1 MVDLTKRTSVRF
13 VLASLAS
20 PRAFDSPVRVSLGS
34 LVMSVLRSGF
44 LERRRAA
51 AIVFALFV
59 AGGIVFVFAGALA
72 RATELEQEAARARAE
87 VAALEERL
95 AAGNAE
101 VEFLRSDRFLEQ
113 QARVVGYGERGE
125 QPFRLP
131 DGAPSPEP
139 IVPLG
144 DRTEAV
150 VSGAPL
156 EAWLELLFGA

>member
-1 MVDLTKRTSVRF
+1 
-13 VLASLAS
+13 
-20 PRAFDSPVRVSLGS
+20 
-34 LVMSVLRSGF
+34 MSILRSGF
-44 LERRRAA
+44 LERRGAA
-51 AIVFALFV
+51 AIVFGLFV
-59 AGGIVFVFAGALA
+59 AGGIVFVFAGTLA

-125 QPFRLP
+125 RPFRLP
-131 DGAPSPEP
+131 EDAPSPEP
-139 IVPLG
+139 IVLLG
-144 DRTEAV
+144 SRADRSIASE
-150 VSGAPL
+150 PL

>member
-1 MVDLTKRTSVRF
+1 
-13 VLASLAS
+13 
-20 PRAFDSPVRVSLGS
+20 
-34 LVMSVLRSGF
+34 MSILRSGF
-44 LERRRAA
+44 LERRGAA
-51 AIVFALFV
+51 AIVFGLFV
-59 AGGIVFVFAGALA
+59 AGGIVFVFAGTLA
-72 RATELEQEAARARAE
+72 RATELDQEAARARAE

-131 DGAPSPEP
+131 ADAPSPEP

-144 DRTEAV
+144 GRVDRSVA
-150 VSGAPL
+150 SAPL

>member
-1 MVDLTKRTSVRF
+1 
-13 VLASLAS
+13 
-20 PRAFDSPVRVSLGS
+20 
-34 LVMSVLRSGF
+34 MSILRNTF
-44 LERRRAA
+44 LERRGAA
-51 AIVFALFV
+51 AIVFGLFV
-59 AGGIVFVFAGALA
+59 AGGIVFVFAGTLA

-131 DGAPSPEP
+131 EDAPSPEP

-144 DRTEAV
+144 SPADRTVA
-150 VSGAPL
+150 SAPL

>member
-1 MVDLTKRTSVRF
+1 
-13 VLASLAS
+13 
-20 PRAFDSPVRVSLGS
+20 
-34 LVMSVLRSGF
+34 MSILRSGF
-44 LERRRAA
+44 LERRGAA
-51 AIVFALFV
+51 AIVFGLFV
-59 AGGIVFVFAGALA
+59 AGGIVFVFAGALS

-87 VAALEERL
+87 VAALESRL
-95 AAGNAE
+95 MEGNAE

-125 QPFRLP
+125 VPFRLP
-131 DGAPSPEP
+131 DEAPSPEP

-144 DRTEAV
+144 RLAEAP

>member
-1 MVDLTKRTSVRF
+1 
-13 VLASLAS
+13 
-20 PRAFDSPVRVSLGS
+20 
-34 LVMSVLRSGF
+34 MSILRSGF
-44 LERRRAA
+44 LERRGAA
-51 AIVFALFV
+51 VLVFGLFV
-59 AGGIVFVFAGALA
+59 AGGIVFVFAGALS

-87 VAALEERL
+87 VAALESRL
-95 AAGNAE
+95 MEGNAE

-125 QPFRLP
+125 VPFRLP
-131 DGAPSPEP
+131 DEAPSPEP

-144 DRTEAV
+144 RLAEAP

>member
-1 MVDLTKRTSVRF
+1 
-13 VLASLAS
+13 
-20 PRAFDSPVRVSLGS
+20 
-34 LVMSVLRSGF
+34 MSVLRSGF

-125 QPFRLP
+125 LPFRLP

>member
-1 MVDLTKRTSVRF
+1 
-13 VLASLAS
+13 
-20 PRAFDSPVRVSLGS
+20 
-34 LVMSVLRSGF
+34 MSILRSGF
-44 LERRRAA
+44 LERRGAA
-51 AIVFALFV
+51 VIVFGLFI
-59 AGGIVFVFAGALA
+59 AGGIVFVFAGALS

-87 VAALEERL
+87 VAALESRL
-95 AAGNAE
+95 VEGNAE

-125 QPFRLP
+125 VPFRLP
-131 DGAPSPEP
+131 DEAPSPEP

-144 DRTEAV
+144 RLAQTP

>member
-1 MVDLTKRTSVRF
+1 
-13 VLASLAS
+13 
-20 PRAFDSPVRVSLGS
+20 
-34 LVMSVLRSGF
+34 MSILRSGF
-44 LERRRAA
+44 LERRGAA
-51 AIVFALFV
+51 AIVFGLFV
-59 AGGIVFVFAGALA
+59 AGGIVFVFAGTLA

-125 QPFRLP
+125 QAFRLP
-131 DGAPSPEP
+131 DDAPSPEP

-144 DRTEAV
+144 SRVDRSVA
-150 VSGAPL
+150 SAPL

>member
-1 MVDLTKRTSVRF
+1 
-13 VLASLAS
+13 
-20 PRAFDSPVRVSLGS
+20 
-34 LVMSVLRSGF
+34 MSILRRGF
-44 LERRRAA
+44 LERRGAA
-51 AIVFALFV
+51 AIVFGLFV
-59 AGGIVFVFAGALA
+59 AGGIVFVFAGTLA
-72 RATELEQEAARARAE
+72 RATELEQDAARARAE
-87 VAALEERL
+87 VASLEERL

-131 DGAPSPEP
+131 EDAPSPEP

-144 DRTEAV
+144 SRVDRSVASV
-150 VSGAPL
+150 PL

>member
-1 MVDLTKRTSVRF
+1 
-13 VLASLAS
+13 
-20 PRAFDSPVRVSLGS
+20 
-34 LVMSVLRSGF
+34 MSILRSGF
-44 LERRRAA
+44 LERRGAA
-51 AIVFALFV
+51 AIVFGLFV
-59 AGGIVFVFAGALA
+59 AGGIVFVFAGTLA

-95 AAGNAE
+95 AAGKAE

-113 QARVVGYGERGE
+113 QARIVGYGERGE

-131 DGAPSPEP
+131 EDAPPPEP

-144 DRTEAV
+144 SRADRSVA
-150 VSGAPL
+150 SAPL

>member
-13 VLASLAS
+13 VLVSLAS
-20 PRAFDSPVRVSLGS
+20 PQAFDSPVRVSLGS